1 MQVNVKTNIKEISKN
16 LTRDQKKQV
25 PFASAMAIN
34 NTLFQLRKEMGKQTR
49 KKLDRPTKFT
59 QNGFVVQKAKKQNLK
74 GMLFLKDAVEK
85 YLKFQIDGGVRSTG
99 KYIPVPFKQNA
110 RLNKFGNIVGK
121 RSGLIKKKSQ
131 FIGTV
136 NGILG
141 VWERQKGNKLKLIIG
156 FERTVEYKPKLPFY
170 TIAQKFSAA
179 VFDRNFTKA
188 IARAI
193 KSAR

>member
-136 NGILG
+136 NGLLG

-188 IARAI
+188 ITRAI

>member
-59 QNGFVVQKAKKQNLK
+59 QTGFIVQKAKKQNLK
-74 GMLFLKDAVEK
+74 GMLFLRDAVEK
-85 YLKFQIDGGVRSTG
+85 YLKFQIVGGIRSTG

-136 NGILG
+136 NGLLG
-141 VWERQKGNKLKLIIG
+141 VWERQKGNKLKLIIA

-188 IARAI
+188 ITRAI

>member
-85 YLKFQIDGGVRSTG
+85 YLKFQIDGGIRSTG
-99 KYIPVPFKQNA
+99 KYIPVDLMPPSI
-110 RLNKFGNIVGK
+110 L
-121 RSGLIKKKSQ
+121 SLIH
-131 FIGTV
+131 I
-136 NGILG
+136 
-141 VWERQKGNKLKLIIG
+141 
-156 FERTVEYKPKLPFY
+156 
-170 TIAQKFSAA
+170 
-179 VFDRNFTKA
+179 
-188 IARAI
+188 
-193 KSAR
+193 

>member
-85 YLKFQIDGGVRSTG
+85 YLKFQIDGGIRSTG

-136 NGILG
+136 NGLLG

-188 IARAI
+188 ITRAI

>member
-85 YLKFQIDGGVRSTG
+85 YLKFQIDGGIRSTG

-110 RLNKFGNIVGK
+110 RLNKFGNIIGK

-136 NGILG
+136 NGLLG

-188 IARAI
+188 IARSI

>member
-59 QNGFVVQKAKKQNLK
+59 QNGFVVQKAKKQNPK

-188 IARAI
+188 ITRAI

>member
-110 RLNKFGNIVGK
+110 RLNKFGNIIGK

-136 NGILG
+136 NGLLG

-188 IARAI
+188 ITRAI

>member
-136 NGILG
+136 NGLLG

>member
-1 MQVNVKTNIKEISKN
+1 M
-16 LTRDQKKQV
+16 

-136 NGILG
+136 NGLLG

-193 KSAR
+193 KSARLL